1 MVILH
6 FLMLLGSASVAATAH
21 RLFAYALLMH
31 FGMEL
36 PKTRKEHKV
45 RVYAVKLWARYVIK
59 AATAVTGVQYLCY
72 LVDPIAS
79 FFIAA
84 ALWVVIF
91 GYAIW
96 LIPTRAQRYGNG
108 LREVRLMGIPEVYG
122 ACRLAG

>member
-1 MVILH
+1 MEILH
-6 FLMLLGSASVAATAH
+6 FLTLLGSISVAATAY
-21 RLFAYALLMH
+21 RPFAYALLVH
-31 FGMEL
+31 LGVEL

-45 RVYAVKLWARYVIK
+45 RAYAVKQWARYVIK
-59 AATAVTGVQYLCY
+59 AATAVTVVQYLCY

-79 FFIAA
+79 VFIVA

-96 LIPTRAQRYGNG
+96 LIPTRVQGYGNS

-122 ACRLAG
+122 ACRLAS

>member
-1 MVILH
+1 METLH
-6 FLMLLGSASVAATAH
+6 FLMLLGSASVAATAY
-21 RLFAYALLMH
+21 RPFAYGLLVH
-31 FGMEL
+31 LGFEL

-45 RVYAVKLWARYVIK
+45 RVYAAKEWARYVIK
-59 AATAVTGVQYLCY
+59 AATAVTVVQYLCY

-79 FFIAA
+79 FFMAV
-84 ALWVVIF
+84 ALWIVIF

-96 LIPTRAQRYGNG
+96 LIPMRVQGYGNK

>member
-1 MVILH
+1 MEILH
-6 FLMLLGSASVAATAH
+6 FLMLLGSASVAATAY
-21 RLFAYALLMH
+21 RPFAYALLMH
-31 FGMEL
+31 FGIEL

-72 LVDPIAS
+72 LVDPISS
-79 FFIAA
+79 FFMAV
-84 ALWVVIF
+84 ALWVVIL

-96 LIPTRAQRYGNG
+96 LIPMRVQRYGNS
-108 LREVRLMGIPEVYG
+108 LREVRLMGILEVYG

>member
-1 MVILH
+1 MEILH
-6 FLMLLGSASVAATAH
+6 FLALLGSISVAATAH
-21 RLFAYALLMH
+21 RPFAYTLLMH

-45 RVYAVKLWARYVIK
+45 RAYAVKLWARYVVK

-72 LVDPIAS
+72 QVDPIAS
-79 FFIAA
+79 FFIAV
-84 ALWVVIF
+84 ALWIVIF

-96 LIPTRAQRYGNG
+96 LIPTRVQGYGNS
-108 LREVRLMGIPEVYG
+108 LREIRLMGIPELYG

>member
-1 MVILH
+1 M
-6 FLMLLGSASVAATAH
+6 
-21 RLFAYALLMH
+21 
-31 FGMEL
+31 
-36 PKTRKEHKV
+36 
-45 RVYAVKLWARYVIK
+45 IK

-84 ALWVVIF
+84 ALWVVFF

-96 LIPTRAQRYGNG
+96 FIPMRVQRYGNG

>member
-1 MVILH
+1 MEILH
-6 FLMLLGSASVAATAH
+6 FLMLLGSASVAVTAH
-21 RLFAYALLMH
+21 RPFAYALLMH

-79 FFIAA
+79 FFIVA

-96 LIPTRAQRYGNG
+96 LIPTRVLRYGNG